1 MSRGCRYKYC
11 VSPARTS
18 DTRFAATHAPP
29 VVITTIQNE
38 ILVVEDDHKTS
49 NLIGLYLAREGYKAV
64 PAFSGRDA
72 LDLAAQ
78 RKPLLTILDVML
90 PDLDGWEVCR
100 RLRKS
105 SAIPVLMLSSLGQAQ
120 DRIKGLRLGADDY
133 VSKPFSPN
141 ELMARVTAILRRAYV
156 VTPHDRILRHQ
167 ELVVDLA
174 KCKVSVD
181 GRQVALT
188 PSELRLLHTFIA
200 APGRVYTREE
210 LLSYL
215 YPSGGVVVDRVV
227 DVHVGKLRQKI
238 EADPSNPRY
247 ILTARGAGYYLSDDE
262 QPLVSDDV
270 QRPLND

>member
-1 MSRGCRYKYC
+1 M
-11 VSPARTS
+11 
-18 DTRFAATHAPP
+18 
-29 VVITTIQNE
+29 ITTIQNE

-133 VSKPFSPN
+133 VSKPFSPK
-141 ELMARVTAILRRAYV
+141 ELMARVNAILRRAHAV
-156 VTPHDRILRHQ
+156 APPDCILRHQ
-167 ELVVDLA
+167 GLVVDLA

-181 GRQVALT
+181 GRQVFLT
-188 PSELRLLHTFIA
+188 PSELRLLHAFIS
-200 APGRVYTREE
+200 APGRVYAREA

-215 YPSGGVVVDRVV
+215 YPSGGVVIDRVV

-238 EADPSNPRY
+238 EVDPSDPCY
-247 ILTARGAGYYLSDDE
+247 ILTARGVGYYLNDAERPSA
-262 QPLVSDDV
+262 SNDV
-270 QRPLND
+270 EPPSYG